1 MNGKENLMTIKRH
14 ALMMIAALAFMMI
27 FLIPATMT
35 SVHAEGEITHEKV
48 GEWGGQEATV
58 FKYNGMKC
66 FCVESKNSG
75 PSEALGQEISEK
87 PDVFKALYYG
97 QYGQKPWSGFEGN
110 EAKGVVV
117 TSRVLSDFYTKGTD
131 NETNNDHIEGV
142 KEFKDFLKTQPAPP
156 TKATQFAKSELKV
169 SWNSAKKVQVTE
181 ENEVKGDAGQ
191 TLSFVLPEGV
201 RLIKKDGTVLTKNIT
216 LSVGDSF
223 HLEADAGVTG
233 EYSTGSVGKNFVCQ
247 PLIVKTAKGKQDLGH
262 LNVIKDTAAATSFK
276 AQWLKFSNVSVT
288 KKDITNKKELP
299 GAKMKVLDA
308 KTGDLVDEWTSTQ
321 NAHFI
326 KNLVTGREYIL
337 KEVVA
342 PKDYELN
349 HESIKFVA
357 GQDQTVTMY
366 DKHVAKPVKSA
377 TKPGKSVKTGDNTS
391 LLLPVAIFLTGAAVL
406 IVLGVIANKR
416 KMNKRG

>member
-1 MNGKENLMTIKRH
+1 MSGKENLMTIKRH
-14 ALMMIAALAFMMI
+14 ALMMIAALAFMML

-35 SVHAEGEITHEKV
+35 SVHAEGQITSKSV
-48 GEWGGQEATV
+48 GNWDGQDATV
-58 FKYNGMKC
+58 FEYNGKKA
-66 FCVESKNSG
+66 FCVEANVNGG
-75 PSEALGQEISEK
+75 PSEALGEEDISN
-87 PDVFKALYYG
+87 DVNMFKALYYG
-97 QYGQKPWSGFEGN
+97 QYGQKPWSGFDGN

-117 TSRVLSDFYTKGTD
+117 TSRVLSDFYKNTD
-131 NETNNDHIEGV
+131 SDHIKGV
-142 KEFKDFLKTQPAPP
+142 KEFKEFLKTQPAPP

-181 ENEVKGDAGQ
+181 ENEVKGDEGQ
-191 TLSFVLPEGV
+191 TLSFDLPEGV
-201 RLIKKDGTVLTKNIT
+201 RLIKKDGTVLTKHIT
-216 LSVGDSF
+216 LSAGDSF

-233 EYSTGSVGKNFVCQ
+233 EYSTGSVGKNFVYQ
-247 PLIVKTAKGKQDLGH
+247 PIIVKTAPDKQNLGQ
-262 LNVIKDTAAATSFK
+262 LKVMKDIAAATSFK
-276 AQWLKFSNVSVT
+276 AQWLKFSNVAVT

-326 KNLVTGREYIL
+326 KNLVAGREYIL

-357 GQDQTVTMY
+357 GRDQTVTMY
-366 DKHVAKPVKSA
+366 DKHV
-377 TKPGKSVKTGDNTS
+377 TKPTKPEKNVKAAKTGDNTS
-391 LLLPVAIFLTGAAVL
+391 LLLPVAAFLTGAAIL

-416 KMNKRG
+416 KMNKKG

>member
-35 SVHAEGEITHEKV
+35 SVHAEGEITSKSV
-48 GEWGGQEATV
+48 GKWEGQEATV
-58 FKYNGMKC
+58 FEYNGMKC
-66 FCVESKNSG
+66 FCVESDNSG
-75 PSEALGQEISEK
+75 PNKALGEDISK
-87 PDVFKALYYG
+87 NPDVFKALYYG

-117 TSRVLSDFYTKGTD
+117 TSRVLSDFYK
-131 NETNNDHIEGV
+131 NTNNDGIKGV
-142 KEFKDFLKTQPAPP
+142 KEFKEFLKTQPAPP

-201 RLIKKDGTVLTKNIT
+201 RLIKKDGTVLIKNIT

-233 EYSTGSVGKNFVCQ
+233 EYSTGSVGKNFVYQ
-247 PLIVKTAKGKQDLGH
+247 PLIVKTAPEKQNLGH
-262 LNVIKDTAAATSFK
+262 LKVIKDTAAATSFK

-391 LLLPVAIFLTGAAVL
+391 LLLPVATFLTGAAVL

>member
-35 SVHAEGEITHEKV
+35 SVHAEGEITSKSV
-48 GEWGGQEATV
+48 GNWEGQDATV
-58 FKYNGMKC
+58 FKYKGIES
-66 FCVESKNSG
+66 FCVQAKVNGG
-75 PSEALGQEISEK
+75 PDKALGEETSN
-87 PDVFKALYYG
+87 DVNILKALYYG

-117 TSRVLSDFYTKGTD
+117 TSRVLSAFYSK
-131 NETNNDHIEGV
+131 NETESDDIKGV
-142 KEFKDFLKTQPAPP
+142 KEFKEFLKTQPAPP

-201 RLIKKDGTVLTKNIT
+201 RLIKKDGTVLIKNIT

-233 EYSTGSVGKNFVCQ
+233 EYSTGSVGKNFAYQ
-247 PLIVKTAKGKQDLGH
+247 PIIIKTAEGKQNLGQ
-262 LNVIKDTAAATSFK
+262 LKVIKDTAAATSFK

-391 LLLPVAIFLTGAAVL
+391 LLLPVATFLTGAAVL